1 MATNQTIDFKDALW
15 ITAWL
20 DTALEKEK
28 EKYEKCPVKSDL
40 LPGHEAAQA
49 WGYVVA
55 GYFLV
60 EESFKVLL
68 YLRGKKVPPKH
79 SLTIAVQSV
88 RAGRQENPPRILF
101 RLSSHHWRL
110 R

>member
-1 MATNQTIDFKDALW
+1 MATNQTIDFKDPLW

-60 EESFKVLL
+60 EESFKP
-68 YLRGKKVPPKH
+68 GFPFWPWH
-79 SLTIAVQSV
+79 
-88 RAGRQENPPRILF
+88 GRSIHPRCPEDHVF
-101 RLSSHHWRL
+101 SC
-110 R
+110 

>member
-40 LPGHEAAQA
+40 PEGFRCPRSGHAKPGRYAR
-49 WGYVVA
+49 WLLLSPVA
-55 GYFLV
+55 
-60 EESFKVLL
+60 ESFKVLL
-68 YLRGKKVPPKH
+68 YLR
-79 SLTIAVQSV
+79 
-88 RAGRQENPPRILF
+88 RAQGAAQDTL
-101 RLSSHHWRL
+101 H
-110 R
+110 